1 MKQNKVREP
10 RQPIADDAAPKRR
23 KGRKPSR
30 LVAIG
35 DVVIPKKGVWAGD
48 EYLVLDV
55 EKRSQPYGYY
65 LAVHVLLPNQ
75 RQRWYCLSAIKEI
88 IPAKGAVPTK
98 SRQWESDMKVPND
111 KLNMEVV
118 MKHVSGTAEA
128 NLERAK
134 DEVNRVLSF
143 RGSVTGVK
151 VDGTRIVVK
160 VEVNPKWDMP
170 DSEKVK
176 SLEEWISAKV
186 GTVFK
191 VHDVSMNF
199 KQSSKGRG

>member
-35 DVVIPKKGVWAGD
+35 DVVIPKKGMWAG
-48 EYLVLDV
+48 EECLVLDV

-65 LAVHVLLPNQ
+65 QIVHVLLPNQ
-75 RQRWYCLSAIKEI
+75 RQRCYPLTEIKEI
-88 IPAKGAVPTK
+88 IPGKGAIPRK
-98 SRQWESDMKVPND
+98 SRQRESDMKVPND

-118 MKHVSGTAEA
+118 MRHVSGTAEA

-151 VDGTRIVVK
+151 AEGTRITVQF
-160 VEVNPKWDMP
+160 EINPKWDLPM
-170 DSEKVK
+170 
-176 SLEEWISAKV
+176 SAKV
-186 GTVFK
+186 ECLKEWIPAKVKAVFK
-191 VHDVSMNF
+191 VLNVSA
-199 KQSSKGRG
+199 GAHE

>member
-30 LVAIG
+30 LVAKG
-35 DVVIPKKGVWAGD
+35 DVVIPKKGMWAG
-48 EYLVLDV
+48 EECLVLDV

-65 LAVHVLLPNQ
+65 QIVHVLLPNQ
-75 RQRWYCLSAIKEI
+75 RQRCYPLTEIKEI
-88 IPAKGAVPTK
+88 IPGKGAIPRK
-98 SRQWESDMKVPND
+98 SRQRESDMKVPND

-191 VHDVSMNF
+191 VHDVALRDN
-199 KQSSKGRG
+199 QRRKGQ

>member
-30 LVAIG
+30 LVAKG
-35 DVVIPKKGVWAGD
+35 DVVIPKKGMWAG
-48 EYLVLDV
+48 EECLVLDV

-65 LAVHVLLPNQ
+65 QIVHVLLPNQ
-75 RQRWYCLSAIKEI
+75 RQRCYPLTEIKEI
-88 IPAKGAVPTK
+88 IPGKGAIPRK
-98 SRQWESDMKVPND
+98 SRQRESDMKVPND

-151 VDGTRIVVK
+151 AEGTRITVQF
-160 VEVNPKWDMP
+160 EINPKWDLPM
-170 DSEKVK
+170 
-176 SLEEWISAKV
+176 SAKV
-186 GTVFK
+186 ECLKEWIPAKVRTIFK
-191 VHDVSMNF
+191 VHDIALRDN
-199 KQSSKGRG
+199 QRRKGQ

>member
-1 MKQNKVREP
+1 MKQYRVREP

-35 DVVIPKKGVWAGD
+35 DVVIPKKGVWAG
-48 EYLVLDV
+48 EECVVLDV
-55 EKRSQPYGYY
+55 EKRVQPYGYY

-151 VDGTRIVVK
+151 VDGTRITVQF
-160 VEVNPKWDMP
+160 EINPKWDLPM
-170 DSEKVK
+170 
-176 SLEEWISAKV
+176 SAKV
-186 GTVFK
+186 ECLKEWIPAKAKVVFK
-191 VHDVSMNF
+191 VLSVSA
-199 KQSSKGRG
+199 GAHE

>member
-1 MKQNKVREP
+1 
-10 RQPIADDAAPKRR
+10 
-23 KGRKPSR
+23 
-30 LVAIG
+30 
-35 DVVIPKKGVWAGD
+35 
-48 EYLVLDV
+48 
-55 EKRSQPYGYY
+55 
-65 LAVHVLLPNQ
+65 
-75 RQRWYCLSAIKEI
+75 
-88 IPAKGAVPTK
+88 
-98 SRQWESDMKVPND
+98 
-111 KLNMEVV
+111 

-191 VHDVSMNF
+191 VHEVSLRGNERR
-199 KQSSKGRG
+199 KG

>member
-1 MKQNKVREP
+1 MKENKVREP

-35 DVVIPKKGVWAGD
+35 DVVIPKKGVWAG
-48 EYLVLDV
+48 EECVVLDV
-55 EKRSQPYGYY
+55 EKRVQPYGYY

-75 RQRWYCLSAIKEI
+75 RQRWYCLSDIKEI
-88 IPAKGAVPTK
+88 IPAKGAVTTK
-98 SRQWESDMKVPND
+98 SRQRESDMKVPND

-151 VDGTRIVVK
+151 VDGTRITVQF
-160 VEVNPKWDMP
+160 EINPKWDLPMP
-170 DSEKVK
+170 AKVECLK
-176 SLEEWISAKV
+176 EWISAKV
-186 GTVFK
+186 RTSFK
-191 VHDVSMNF
+191 VHDIALRDN
-199 KQSSKGRG
+199 QRRKG